1 MTKPPVGAKKSSQR
15 RYWWSRNWFYTA
27 IIVIAVIGAFCAF
40 YLPLHISEQFSA
52 GDNVAS
58 LRQAI
63 LVATGGTIAMLTL
76 WETRRK
82 NLQEKDKNDLDH
94 ARQVKAERRSRYA
107 KAIEQLADDK
117 SAVRLGGIYT
127 LVKLADEWLSDVKTM
142 PSESDRTDEAQ
153 IIINSLCAYIRS
165 PFSLATKRAVFE
177 NSSTSISSVKNSKI
191 LMNKFFK
198 SQQVKEEDKISLRE
212 EQEIRRTIFEEIEKR
227 LIKVQGPRIR
237 EIGSTNIIGTLNK
250 GLWYNLMYNFSNA
263 PIFYPLN
270 DLQFKSP
277 NFAGAKFYGSTNFS
291 LSEFHGTPN
300 FENAEFMGES
310 NFYGTAFHKAAKFAG
325 AIFNESAIFESST
338 FRSSN
343 EMTLEASF
351 ELIDKAKKISTQRKY
366 RILSADF
373 QGAKFNGKSD
383 FRSTV
388 FEGPVNFKNSSFG
401 QKLKK
406 SPGSFADFTS
416 ANFKIAISF
425 SGAHFYQD
433 ANFTSAR
440 FSGIADFTETIFD
453 ASSFFA
459 GTIFL
464 NTALFKK
471 AIFSKYSPLFIAS
484 EYKGKYIYLA
494 SNTPSKYGRPIRAMF
509 TSEPFKFEM
518 NHLAKQKE
526 SVYLNHDFEVS
537 ESHHPIETEQV
548 TVADGRVF
556 TIPVGCK
563 LFDPDSWD
571 EEKQE
576 YTPIS
581 DPAEP
586 LDESDEVEEDKSE

>member
-1 MTKPPVGAKKSSQR
+1 MTKPSEGAKESSR
-15 RYWWSRNWFYTA
+15 LRGWWSRNWFYTA
-27 IIVIAVIGAFCAF
+27 LIAIAIIGAFCAF
-40 YLPLHISEQFSA
+40 CVPLFIPEPFSA
-52 GDNVAS
+52 GDNVAA

-63 LVATGGTIAMLTL
+63 LAATGGILAMLTL

-82 NLQEKDKNDLDH
+82 NLQERDKNDLDH

-127 LVKLADEWLSDVKTM
+127 LVRLAEEWLSDVKTI
-142 PSESDRTDEAQ
+142 PSKGDRTEEAQ

-165 PFSLATKRAVFE
+165 PFSLATKRAIFE
-177 NSSTSISSVKNSKI
+177 NSSTSISSAKNSKI
-191 LMNKFFK
+191 LMNKVFK
-198 SQQVKEEDKISLRE
+198 AQQEKEEDKISLRE
-212 EQEIRRTIFEEIEKR
+212 EQEIRRTIFEEIGKR
-227 LIKVQGPRIR
+227 IIEVQRFRIR
-237 EIGSTNIIGTLNK
+237 KIGNTNIIGASTD
-250 GLWYNLMYNFSNA
+250 GLWHNLTYNFSNA

-270 DLQFKSP
+270 NLHFKSP
-277 NFAGAKFYGSTNFS
+277 NFEGAKFYGSANFS

-300 FENAEFMGES
+300 FENAEFMGDS
-310 NFYGTAFHKAAKFAG
+310 YFQGAAFHKAAKFTG

-338 FRSSN
+338 FEHSN
-343 EMTLEASF
+343 EMTLEIAF
-351 ELIDKAKKISTQRKY
+351 ELVDKTKKISTKRKY
-366 RILSADF
+366 LSLSADF
-373 QGAKFNGKSD
+373 QGTKFKGKSD

-406 SPGSFADFTS
+406 SRGSFADFTS
-416 ANFKIAISF
+416 AKFKNATSF

-440 FSGIADFTETIFD
+440 FSGIADFAETIFD
-453 ASSFFA
+453 ATSFFA

-509 TSEPFKFEM
+509 TSKPLKFGI
-518 NHLAKQKE
+518 NPPNRQKE
-526 SVYLNHDFEVS
+526 NMYLNHDFGVS
-537 ESHHPIETEQV
+537 ESHRSIKTEQI

-556 TIPVGCK
+556 TIPVGCE
-563 LFDPDSWD
+563 LFDPNPLPAPKP
-571 EEKQE
+571 EEK
-576 YTPIS
+576 
-581 DPAEP
+581 PAE
-586 LDESDEVEEDKSE
+586 